1 MNRNEITVE
10 LRNSFDP
17 KEIRSYDI
25 SSLEVEVGLD
35 PQKEFLVEDLTF
47 MVALQEVDF
56 FSYEDESDI
65 EGFEIY
71 LMHLNDS
78 FGQHEE
84 ILTQAPKLPLLIDK
98 PERLKFSIPIVSS
111 PDQHHNFLDVIK
123 QAPDH
128 LLKNERELILH
139 ITCYLNPGKA
149 NEVYNYGMF
158 TLRNPFW
165 GK

>member
-1 MNRNEITVE
+1 MNRNDITVE

-17 KEIRSYDI
+17 KEIQSYDI
-25 SSLEVEVGLD
+25 TSLEVEVDLN
-35 PQKEFLVEDLTF
+35 PPKEFRVEDLTF

-71 LMHLNDS
+71 LMRLNDKY
-78 FGQHEE
+78 GQHEE
-84 ILTQAPKLPLLIDK
+84 ILAQAPKLPLTIQK
-98 PERLKFSIPIVSS
+98 NERLKFSIPIVSF
-111 PDQHHNFLDVIK
+111 PDKHQNFLDVIK

-128 LLKNERELILH
+128 ILKNERELILH
-139 ITCYLNPGKA
+139 ITCYLNPDQA

-158 TLRNPFW
+158 TIRNPFW